1 MNMNNMQEIINNLLL
16 NNQNNNHCECNDY
29 EHNND
34 YEYNKDQNQNEE
46 ILLNDLFEPIYLYL
60 NILLKRIQNFE
71 SLTQNDYL
79 NLLSLIWNEKNS
91 EISNKLLNSFIDI
104 ILYNLFNNL
113 KNNND
118 NQNFDTNEN
127 NDILKYLP
135 FDSQENK
142 TIDEQILKNILHDR
156 IRNNIL

>member
-1 MNMNNMQEIINNLLL
+1 MNNMQEMINNLLL
-16 NNQNNNHCECNDY
+16 NNQDNNCKCDIENI
-29 EHNND
+29 
-34 YEYNKDQNQNEE
+34 NEE
-46 ILLNDLFEPIYLYL
+46 IPLNNLFEPIYLYL
-60 NILLKRIQNFE
+60 NLLIKRIQNFE

-113 KNNND
+113 ENS
-118 NQNFDTNEN
+118 NQNFNNNEN
-127 NDILKYLP
+127 NNRLKYLP
-135 FDSQENK
+135 FDNQENK
-142 TIDEQILKNILHDR
+142 TVDEQILKNILHDR

>member
-16 NNQNNNHCECNDY
+16 NNQNNNYCECNDY

-34 YEYNKDQNQNEE
+34 YEYNKVQNQNEE